1 MIGSAFNYSQKTIS
15 LYIHYPFCKRLCPYC
30 DFFKVQYSKDLER
43 VYIDGLKK
51 EFEVYNELILRNY
64 NTATIYVGGG
74 SPSIASPEFFNF
86 LEFLNSKL
94 NLCDKPEFTIEL
106 NPEDIN
112 DNLILRLANSPINR
126 LSIGVQSLDEDVLK
140 FLSREVNLKTF
151 KNNFEKLNK
160 IIENI
165 SFDILYGFPEK
176 LSENHIK
183 NFSNIKDFNL
193 KHVSLYFLTI
203 YEGTAFYKR
212 FQEVSHLLNDDE
224 IYKKYLKFIEQLNV
238 LNFKHYEVSNFAK
251 PGYESQHNLQYWLF
265 HNYLGLGPSASSKIF
280 SAHWKNYNDLNTYH
294 SSLENGNLS
303 VAGFEMLTHKQLVF
317 ERLFLFLRL
326 RRKVNKI
333 WLNDLTG
340 TNPERL
346 KQFYIDLKRNNL
358 IEDYGEVFELT
369 DKGLMVSEEVFLRY
383 LK

>member
-1 MIGSAFNYSQKTIS
+1 MIEAPFNHSQKTIS

-43 VYIDGLKK
+43 VYINGLKR
-51 EFEVYNELILRNY
+51 EFEIYNELILRNY

-86 LEFLNSKL
+86 LESLNSKL
-94 NLCDKPEFTIEL
+94 NLSDNPEITIEL

-112 DNLILRLANSPINR
+112 DNLISRLKNSPINR

-140 FLSREVNLKTF
+140 FLNREVNLKTF

-176 LSENHIK
+176 LSRNHIEK
-183 NFSNIKDFNL
+183 FLNLNDFNI

-203 YEGTAFYKR
+203 YKGTAFYKR
-212 FQEVSHLLNDDE
+212 FQEASHLLNDDE
-224 IYKKYLKFIEQLNV
+224 IYKKYLKFVEQLNN

-251 PGYESQHNLQYWLF
+251 PGYESKHNLQYCLF
-265 HNYLGLGPSASSKIF
+265 HNF
-280 SAHWKNYNDLNTYH
+280 
-294 SSLENGNLS
+294 
-303 VAGFEMLTHKQLVF
+303 LV
-317 ERLFLFLRL
+317 L
-326 RRKVNKI
+326 
-333 WLNDLTG
+333 
-340 TNPERL
+340 
-346 KQFYIDLKRNNL
+346 
-358 IEDYGEVFELT
+358 
-369 DKGLMVSEEVFLRY
+369 
-383 LK
+383 